1 MIRLNVLVM
10 LFLSSLLSAQ
20 TSLDTLALFPD
31 TTTFQSRG
39 TTWVDDVVGW
49 GVRFHLD
56 STKEYSIK
64 SIIVMGNPGIPISNP
79 VKTWFWIST
88 GNLPEDSVI
97 YKSDIELTGGYPSW
111 QTIILDNPVKI
122 KEKSNF
128 YITGTLLLYLAPS
141 TDYKKAILD
150 QFTLRDRNPLFI
162 WYEGIPF
169 YFAIKAVLEG
179 QTSGVDH
186 NGDQKVRTY
195 GLSQNYPNPFN
206 PSTVINFEIPQASK
220 VSLKVYN
227 MLGKEMATLVN
238 GYKEMGRYSVQ
249 FNAKDLPSGMYIY
262 EIRANSF
269 IRSGKMLL
277 LK

>member
-64 SIIVMGNPGIPISNP
+64 SIIVMGNPGISISNP

-128 YITGTLLLYLAPS
+128 YITGTLLLYLTPS

-220 VSLKVYN
+220 VSLRVYD
-227 MLGKEMATLVN
+227 MLGKEVATLVD